1 MPNLRRFLLGLP
13 MGNLE
18 STPMG
23 QPAPRKFLLGL
34 PMGNLKEALLSLV
47 VTSLYPTLSRKM
59 FNSKREQMKGLTQRE
74 A

>member
-1 MPNLRRFLLGLP
+1 MIPGAMSNLRRFLLGLP
-13 MGNLE
+13 LGNLE
-18 STPMG
+18 STP
-23 QPAPRKFLLGL
+23 RRFLLEL
-34 PMGNLKEALLSLV
+34 PLGNLKEALLSLV